1 MKGITMNRKIVLFVI
16 LAYVLLPSAQG
27 LAQTQPVPEGFIPLF
42 NGHDLTGWKGLLKSP
57 YDNPIRRAGLS
68 DQERKQ
74 LQAQADELMRKHW
87 IVKDGVLCFDG
98 KGFSLVTVREDYAD
112 FELLVDWKLVTPK
125 GDSGL
130 YLRGSPQVQ
139 IWDPEY
145 RKIGSGGLYNN
156 QKNPSNPLKI
166 ADKAIGEWNTFRIK
180 MIGERVT
187 VHLNSELVVDNVVME
202 NYWDRNRPIFPT
214 GQIELQCH
222 GDPICFRNIFIRE
235 IPRPGQWKKLFNGR
249 DMAGWT
255 EGAEAY
261 QVKDGAILCDP
272 TWGVDVKGYKVED
285 GTIACKPGGNLYT
298 LEEFTDFHF
307 KFEFKLTPGAN
318 NGLGIRTG
326 IPSHAAYDAMELQI
340 LDNTAEKY
348 KNLQPYQYHGSVY
361 GVVPAKRGFLKPIG
375 EWNKQEVIAKGPQIT
390 VILNGETIIDA
401 DVLKASKNG
410 TDTMDHRDHPGLK
423 RMKGHIAFLGHGDV
437 LWFRN
442 MEVMELK

>member
-1 MKGITMNRKIVLFVI
+1 MKCKTVPFATFVWMLFASMSVM
-16 LAYVLLPSAQG
+16 AQS
-27 LAQTQPVPEGFIPLF
+27 QSIPEGFIPLF
-42 NGHDLTGWKGLLKSP
+42 NGHNLAGWKGLLKSP

-68 DQERKQ
+68 EQERKQ
-74 LQAQADELMRKHW
+74 LQDQADELMRQHW
-87 IVKDGVLCFDG
+87 TIKDGVLCFDG
-98 KGFSLVTVREDYAD
+98 KGFSLATAREDYGD

-156 QKNPSNPLKI
+156 QKNPSEPLKI
-166 ADKAIGEWNTFRIK
+166 ADKPVGQWNTFRIK
-180 MIGERVT
+180 MIGDRVT
-187 VHLNSELVVDNVVME
+187 VHLNGELIVDHVVME

-235 IPRPGQWKKLFNGR
+235 IPRTGQWKKLFNGR

-255 EGAEAY
+255 EGAPAY
-261 QVKDGAILCDP
+261 QVKDDAILCDP
-272 TWGVDVKGYKVED
+272 SWGVNVKGYQVED

-298 LEEFTDFHF
+298 LEEFTDFQF

-318 NGLGIRTG
+318 NGLGLRTG
-326 IPSHAAYDAMELQI
+326 IPSHAAYEAMELQI
-340 LDNTAEKY
+340 LDDTAEKY
-348 KNLQPYQYHGSVY
+348 KGLQPYQFHGSVY
-361 GVVPAKRGFLKPIG
+361 GVVPAKTGFLKPIG
-375 EWNKQEVIAKGPQIT
+375 EWNQQEVIAKGSHIT
-390 VILNGETIIDA
+390 VILNEKTILDE
-401 DVLKASKNG
+401 DVLKVSKDG
-410 TDTMDHRDHPGLK
+410 TETMDHQKHPGLT
-423 RMKGHIAFLGHGDV
+423 RTRGHIAFLGHGDV

-442 MEVMELK
+442 IEIMELK